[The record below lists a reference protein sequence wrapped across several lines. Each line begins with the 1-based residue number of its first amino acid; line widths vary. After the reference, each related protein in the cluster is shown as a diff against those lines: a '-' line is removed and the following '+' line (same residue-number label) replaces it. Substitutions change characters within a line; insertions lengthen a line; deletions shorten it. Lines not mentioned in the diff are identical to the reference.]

1 MTAVTLVGVAG
12 ALLVLAVVIRLVLRG
27 LLNVRYAA
35 LWLVVAFVVAILAL
49 FPSVLDRLAHTLG
62 FAVPSNL
69 LFFSAI
75 VFLSLVAIQLSIAI
89 SALDA
94 RVQRLAEELALLVDH
109 DTTQRRPVVDE
120 SDGDDP
126 SGPVR

>member
-62 FAVPSNL
+62 FAVGHPRILPRVRFRAESPP
-69 LFFSAI
+69 FI
-75 VFLSLVAIQLSIAI
+75 WEKRLVSGR
-89 SALDA
+89 LD
-94 RVQRLAEELALLVDH
+94 
-109 DTTQRRPVVDE
+109 
-120 SDGDDP
+120 
-126 SGPVR
+126 GPQASS